1 MNCVFLNLHSGLGNR
16 LFKLASA
23 YGISKEQNKELYVN
37 NILSTFHNSN
47 SEDYMNTIFRNF
59 KIKNIT
65 NDNDYNT
72 FFEPEDKC
80 LTFIKIKNNSSNL
93 FLRGYFQNEKYFENY
108 KKDIYNL
115 FRMEE
120 HRQLYLT
127 NKYNNLNNSYFIHIR
142 RGDYILPEND
152 MHNIDLIFYY
162 KKCLQQLKI
171 NTNLLVFS
179 DDIEYC
185 KNMDIFKNI
194 PFNIIFIENENEINS
209 IYLMSLCFL
218 GGICSNSSYS
228 WWGSYLNEN
237 KNKLVMFPNKWFNN
251 DWECDIFFK
260 GSVVVDI

>member
-1 MNCVFLNLHSGLGNR
+1 MKFIFLNLHNGLGNR

-23 YGISKEQNKELYVN
+23 YGISKEQHNELYIN
-37 NILSTFHNSN
+37 NILPTNHNSN

-59 KIKNIT
+59 KIKNII
-65 NDNDYNT
+65 DEDYNT
-72 FFEPEDKC
+72 FVEPEDKC
-80 LTFIKIKNNSSNL
+80 LSFIPIENVCTNL
-93 FLRGYFQNEKYFENY
+93 FLCGYFQNEKYFEKY
-108 KKDIYNL
+108 KEDIYDL

-142 RGDYILPEND
+142 RGDYLLPVND
-152 MHNIDLIFYY
+152 MHYIDFTLYY
-162 KKCLQQLKI
+162 EKCLKHLKI
-171 NTNLLVFS
+171 TTNLLVFS

-194 PFNIIFIENENEINS
+194 PFNIIFVENENEINS

-218 GGICSNSSYS
+218 GGICSNSTYS

-237 KNKLVMFPNKWFNN
+237 KNKLVIFPSKWFNN
-251 DWECDIFFK
+251 DWNCDIYFK
-260 GSVVVDI
+260 GSIVVDI